1 MEDLYVI
8 GTGMTPFGKF
18 PSLSVRDLTRD
29 AVSAA
34 LSDAGCA
41 IVDIEVACFANA
53 AQGGI
58 EGQYMIPG
66 QIALRAMGF
75 EKLPIVNIEN
85 ACASAS
91 SAFHLACMHL
101 KAGEAD
107 VALAIGVDK
116 MNTPEKQKAFDVL
129 AGAQDVHNE
138 DTTLRNLAL
147 LAQDADDAGD
157 GEGLARS
164 VFMDVYA
171 SLAKQHMRR
180 FRSTQRM
187 FAAIASKNH
196 AHSVHNPLAQYRKA
210 YSIEEVLGARPIAW
224 PLTLPMCAPVS
235 DGAAAA
241 IVCTGKALHRFQR
254 ARAVRVHATVLASGS
269 NRGAEEL
276 EQHIT
281 RRAANL
287 AYERAGLGP
296 QDMSVAEVHDAT
308 AVGEPDPDGE
318 PGILRG
324 GRGRRIGRAR
334 GYFDR
339 WADSG
344 ESVRRAR
351 VQGASDRRDGVGA
364 DSRVGDAV
372 ARGSASEAGG
382 EGAVWDCGERRG
394 FPRVR
399 GSGCVRDDT
408 RKGVDGLFAE

>member
-1 MEDLYVI
+1 MDIYVI

-308 AVGEPDPDGE
+308 AVGELIQTENLG
-318 PGILRG
+318 
-324 GRGRRIGRAR
+324 
-334 GYFDR
+334 FC
-339 WADSG
+339 
-344 ESVRRAR
+344 
-351 VQGASDRRDGVGA
+351 
-364 DSRVGDAV
+364 
-372 ARGSASEAGG
+372 EAGG
-382 EGAVWDCGERRG
+382 GGELAERGDTSIGGRIPVNPSGGLECKGHPIGATGLGQIHELVMQLRGEA
-394 FPRVR
+394 RVR
-399 GSGCVRDDT
+399 QVEKARFGIAENGGGFHGFEEAAACVTILGR
-408 RKGVDGLFAE
+408 A

>member
-1 MEDLYVI
+1 MEDIYVI

-308 AVGEPDPDGE
+308 AVGELIQTENLG
-318 PGILRG
+318 
-324 GRGRRIGRAR
+324 
-334 GYFDR
+334 FC
-339 WADSG
+339 
-344 ESVRRAR
+344 
-351 VQGASDRRDGVGA
+351 
-364 DSRVGDAV
+364 
-372 ARGSASEAGG
+372 EAGG
-382 EGAVWDCGERRG
+382 GGELAERGDTSIGGRIPVNPSGGLECKGHPIGATGLGQIHELVMQLRGEA
-394 FPRVR
+394 RVR
-399 GSGCVRDDT
+399 QVEKARFGIAENGGGFHGFEEAAACVTILGR
-408 RKGVDGLFAE
+408 A

>member
-1 MEDLYVI
+1 MEDIYVI

-116 MNTPEKQKAFDVL
+116 MNTSEKQKAFDVL
-129 AGAQDVHNE
+129 AGARDVHNE

-308 AVGEPDPDGE
+308 AVGELIQTENLG
-318 PGILRG
+318 
-324 GRGRRIGRAR
+324 
-334 GYFDR
+334 FC
-339 WADSG
+339 
-344 ESVRRAR
+344 
-351 VQGASDRRDGVGA
+351 
-364 DSRVGDAV
+364 
-372 ARGSASEAGG
+372 EAGG
-382 EGAVWDCGERRG
+382 GGELAERGDTSIGGRIPVNPSGGLECKGHPIGATGLGQIHELVMQLRGEA
-394 FPRVR
+394 RVR
-399 GSGCVRDDT
+399 QVEKARFGIAENGGGFHGFEEAAACVTILGR
-408 RKGVDGLFAE
+408 A

>member
-1 MEDLYVI
+1 MDIYVI

-34 LSDAGCA
+34 LSDAVCA

-308 AVGEPDPDGE
+308 AVGELIQTENLG
-318 PGILRG
+318 
-324 GRGRRIGRAR
+324 
-334 GYFDR
+334 FC
-339 WADSG
+339 
-344 ESVRRAR
+344 
-351 VQGASDRRDGVGA
+351 
-364 DSRVGDAV
+364 
-372 ARGSASEAGG
+372 EAGG
-382 EGAVWDCGERRG
+382 GGELAERGDTSIGGRIPVNPSGGLECKGHPIGATGLGQIHELVMQLRGEA
-394 FPRVR
+394 RVR
-399 GSGCVRDDT
+399 QVEKARFGIAENGGGFHGFEEAAACVTILGR
-408 RKGVDGLFAE
+408 A

>member
-1 MEDLYVI
+1 MDIYVI

-34 LSDAGCA
+34 LSDAGCV

-129 AGAQDVHNE
+129 AGARDVHNE

-210 YSIEEVLGARPIAW
+210 YSIEEVLAARPIAW

-308 AVGEPDPDGE
+308 AVGELIQTENLG
-318 PGILRG
+318 
-324 GRGRRIGRAR
+324 
-334 GYFDR
+334 FC
-339 WADSG
+339 
-344 ESVRRAR
+344 
-351 VQGASDRRDGVGA
+351 
-364 DSRVGDAV
+364 
-372 ARGSASEAGG
+372 EAGG
-382 EGAVWDCGERRG
+382 GGELAERGDTSIGGRIPVNPSGGLECKGHPIGATGLGQIHELVMQLRGEA
-394 FPRVR
+394 RVR
-399 GSGCVRDDT
+399 QVEKARFGIAENGGGFHGFEEAAACVTILGR
-408 RKGVDGLFAE
+408 A

>member
-308 AVGEPDPDGE
+308 AVGELIQTENLG
-318 PGILRG
+318 
-324 GRGRRIGRAR
+324 
-334 GYFDR
+334 FC
-339 WADSG
+339 
-344 ESVRRAR
+344 
-351 VQGASDRRDGVGA
+351 
-364 DSRVGDAV
+364 
-372 ARGSASEAGG
+372 EAGG
-382 EGAVWDCGERRG
+382 GGELAERGDTSIGGRIPVNPSGGLECKGHPIGATGLGQIHELVMQLRGEA
-394 FPRVR
+394 RVR
-399 GSGCVRDDT
+399 QVEKARFGIAENGGGFHGFEEAAACVTILGR
-408 RKGVDGLFAE
+408 A